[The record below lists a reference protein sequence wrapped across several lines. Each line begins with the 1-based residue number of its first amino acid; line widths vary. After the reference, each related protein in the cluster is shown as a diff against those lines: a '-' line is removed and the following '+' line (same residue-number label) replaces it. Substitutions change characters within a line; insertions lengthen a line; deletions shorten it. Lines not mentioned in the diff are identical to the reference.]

1 MEEIKINIPQ
11 NEYSIY
17 IGKNY
22 LSSLPYNFFS
32 CSSLFIITHP
42 FLAWQF
48 GEEIKEGLEKNNIK
62 PNFVFVPP
70 GEKSKSFKEFI
81 RIQRTLA
88 QSNADRRCI
97 IVALGGGVIGDL
109 AGFVSA
115 TYLRGV
121 DYIQIPTTLLSQ
133 VDSSIGGK
141 VGINIPEGKN
151 LVGAFYHPKVVFI
164 DIKTLDTLP
173 EREFKSGLAEVI
185 KYGIILNKE
194 LFEFLNK
201 NSEKI
206 LKRDEKS
213 LIYIIKESILCKKY
227 VVERDEKEKNLRMIL
242 NFGHTIGHAI
252 EAKGRFNKFLHGE
265 AVAIGML
272 LATKIAYLLNYCS
285 KDTYFKIRDLLLK
298 FGFNLNF
305 SYNYSSLYPYIMR
318 DKKALSKKLRFILPL
333 KIGEV
338 FINEDV
344 PLEIVKQVID
354 KKEDLKK

>member
-1 MEEIKINIPQ
+1 MEEIKINIPH

-22 LSSLPYNFFS
+22 LSSLPHHFFS

-48 GEEIKEGLEKNNIK
+48 GEKIKDSLERNNIK
-62 PNFVFVPP
+62 LNFIFVPP

-81 RIQRTLA
+81 RIQRILA
-88 QSNADRRCI
+88 QSNADRKCL

-133 VDSSIGGK
+133 IDSSIGGK

-151 LVGAFYHPKVVFI
+151 LVGAFYHPKGVFI

-185 KYGIILNKE
+185 KYGVILNEE

-201 NSEKI
+201 NYERI
-206 LKRDEKS
+206 LRREEKS
-213 LIYIIKESILCKKY
+213 LIHIIKESILCKKY

-272 LATKIAYLLNYCS
+272 LATRISYLLNHCS
-285 KDTYFKIRDLLLK
+285 KDTYIKLKDLLLK
-298 FGFNLNF
+298 FGFDLNF
-305 SYNYSSLYPYIMR
+305 SYNFSSLLPYIMR
-318 DKKALSKKLRFILPL
+318 DKKAIAKKIRFVLPL

-338 FINEDV
+338 FINDDV
-344 PLEIVKQVID
+344 PLEVVKQVID
-354 KKEDLKK
+354 KREE

>member
-1 MEEIKINIPQ
+1 MEEIRVNIPQ
-11 NEYSIY
+11 NEYSIF
-17 IGKNY
+17 IGENY
-22 LSSLPYNFFS
+22 LSSLPACFFS

-48 GEEIKEGLEKNNIK
+48 GEEIKKSLEKNNIK
-62 PNFVFVPP
+62 PNFIFVPP

-81 RIQRTLA
+81 RIQRILA
-88 QSNADRRCI
+88 QSNADRKCI

-121 DYIQIPTTLLSQ
+121 DYVQIPTTLLSQ

-164 DIKTLDTLP
+164 DVKTLDTLP

-185 KYGIILNKE
+185 KYGVILNE
-194 LFEFLNK
+194 DLFEFLNK
-201 NSEKI
+201 NYEKI
-206 LKRDEKS
+206 LKREEKS
-213 LIYIIKESILCKKY
+213 LLYIIKESILCKKY
-227 VVERDEKEKNLRMIL
+227 VVEKDEKEKNLRMIL
-242 NFGHTIGHAI
+242 NFGHTIGHAL

-272 LATKIAYLLNYCS
+272 LETKISYLLNYCS
-285 KDTYFKIRDLLLK
+285 KDTYIKIKEILLK
-298 FGFNLNF
+298 FGFNLDF
-305 SYNYSSLYPYIMR
+305 SYKFSSLLPYIMR
-318 DKKALSKKLRFILPL
+318 DKKVLSSKIRFILPL

-338 FINEDV
+338 FICEEVSLD
-344 PLEIVKQVID
+344 IVKKVIN
-354 KKEDLKK
+354 KEE